1 MVKETWER
9 VFMYNLNRK
18 VSLIFVIL
26 ISLTILVSCSSSVT
40 GSLDYL
46 QITGNRYHYMIPTTD
61 VKDQQRTG
69 TCWAY
74 NSLSFFESEAMR
86 MGTADDTIN
95 LSEMYVVYHTY
106 LEKASMYLDMMGE
119 NPFTEG
125 GQDYDTTMVIRK
137 YGIVRE
143 SDYNAKNRG
152 YHEKIVNEMKSQLD
166 KTLSEYTETETLPAE
181 AKQEAMDVIKSILDK
196 RFGEVPQS
204 MSLNGTEI
212 TPIEYARDVLSIDVS
227 KYITLTSFTHLPKN
241 EYVEL
246 ELPDNWQHY
255 NQYIN
260 ISLPEM
266 VEIVKNSIRM
276 AYSVSYSADVTE
288 PDIDWQNGYLI
299 LDDDRDIEDLSYSE
313 MASLRQT
320 YFEVGETT
328 DDHGMHIVGMYES
341 EVEGEDWFY
350 LKNSWGRQIGE
361 DGYIHM
367 SEDYFKIKT
376 IAVMVHEDVFTD
388 FEYLLPYFWE

>member
-1 MVKETWER
+1 MVKNLGR
-9 VFMYNLNRK
+9 VFMYNLNRR

-26 ISLTILVSCSSSVT
+26 LSLTILASCSSSVT

-46 QITGNRYHYMIPTTD
+46 QITGNRYHYMIPTTE

-95 LSEMYVVYHTY
+95 LSEMYIVYHTY
-106 LEKASMYLDMMGE
+106 LEKSSMYLDMMGE

-125 GQDYDTTMVIRK
+125 GQDYDTSMVIKK

-143 SDYNAKNRG
+143 SDYKAKNKG
-152 YHEKIVNEMKSQLD
+152 YHEKIVNEMKSLLD
-166 KTLSEYTETETLPAE
+166 MTLSEYAEAETLPAE
-181 AKQEAMDVIKSILDK
+181 AKQEAMSGIKSILDK
-196 RFGEVPQS
+196 RFGAVPPS
-204 MSLNGTEI
+204 INLNGTEI

-246 ELPDNWQHY
+246 KLPDNWQHY
-255 NQYIN
+255 SQYIN
-260 ISLPEM
+260 ISLPEL

-276 AYSVSYSADVTE
+276 GYSVSYSADVTE

-299 LDDDRDIEDLSYSE
+299 LEDDRDIEDLGYSE

-320 YFEVGETT
+320 YFEEGETT

-367 SEDYFKIKT
+367 SEEYFKMKT